1 MDDKKEGVFSFR
13 ILNLTLV
20 FPLTAAMALAL
31 WHLGGARGLSC
42 LSLVIASTVIFYLP
56 RMGFIISSAF
66 VVITSFAYPWS
77 SSLAWSICLPMSFV
91 SALFLISEGQRKKRE
106 CINDLRTETDQSQ
119 AALKQVQDA
128 LLEAQRFSAQ
138 CLKENEI
145 REASFTENSDEL
157 KKENAVL
164 KQELQTSHTTI
175 ADLEIRLISI
185 QNILQR
191 KEQDLASMQDLHM
204 AFEQQ
209 SADQMQKLIDALN
222 ESRAELFQT
231 KLLKE
236 EQGPIEESVDA
247 KQLRYQLEEKRT
259 ALNETRRQ
267 LFELET
273 LCTLREKAEEEKE
286 REPQVEEEET
296 LHSIRV
302 LEERIEE
309 LEAENCI
316 LEEIVLKAFMPSS
329 TKKKTRTK
337 KAQLLESLEL
347 TF

>member
-1 MDDKKEGVFSFR
+1 MDDKKEGIFSFR

-20 FPLTAAMALAL
+20 FPLAAAMALAL
-31 WHLGGARGLSC
+31 WHLGGAPGLPC
-42 LSLVIASTVIFYLP
+42 ISLVIATIVIFYLP
-56 RMGFIISSAF
+56 RLGFILSSALIA
-66 VVITSFAYPWS
+66 ITSFAYPWS
-77 SSLAWSICLPMSFV
+77 SSSIWSICLPMAFV
-91 SALFLISEGQRKKRE
+91 SAFFLISEGQRKKRE
-106 CINDLRTETDQSQ
+106 RIHDLKMEIEQSQ

-138 CLKENEI
+138 CLKENEV
-145 REASFTENSDEL
+145 REAAFAENSDEL
-157 KKENAVL
+157 KNENATL
-164 KQELQTSHTTI
+164 KQELQTSRTTL
-175 ADLEIRLISI
+175 ADLEIRLKSI
-185 QNILQR
+185 QNVLQR
-191 KEQDLASMQDLHM
+191 KEQDLESMQDLQM

-209 SADQMQKLIDALN
+209 SAEQMQKLIDALN

-236 EQGPIEESVDA
+236 EQGIVEDYVDA

-286 REPQVEEEET
+286 REPQVEEEKILST
-296 LHSIRV
+296 IKI
-302 LEERIEE
+302 LEDRIED
-309 LEAENCI
+309 LESENCI
-316 LEEIVLKAFMPSS
+316 LEEIVLKALKPSS
-329 TKKKTRTK
+329 PKKKTRSK

>member
-1 MDDKKEGVFSFR
+1 MDDKKEGVFSLR
-13 ILNLTLV
+13 ILNLTMV

-42 LSLVIASTVIFYLP
+42 LSLVIASTFIFYLP

-66 VVITSFAYPWS
+66 VVITSFVYPWS
-77 SSLAWSICLPMSFV
+77 SSSAWSICLPMSFV

-106 CINDLRTETDQSQ
+106 RINDLRTETEQSQ

-145 REASFTENSDEL
+145 REASFKENSDEL
-157 KKENAVL
+157 KKENIVL
-164 KQELQTSHTTI
+164 KQELQTSRTTL
-175 ADLEIRLISI
+175 ADLEIRLTSI
-185 QNILQR
+185 QNILKR
-191 KEQDLASMQDLHM
+191 KEHDLENMQDRQA

-222 ESRAELFQT
+222 ESRAELFQI

-236 EQGPIEESVDA
+236 EQRPIEESVDT
-247 KQLRYQLEEKRT
+247 KQLRYQLEEKRS

-286 REPQVEEEET
+286 REPQVEGEEMLPT
-296 LHSIRV
+296 IKI
-302 LEERIEE
+302 LEDRIEE
-309 LEAENCI
+309 LESENCI
-316 LEEIVLKAFMPSS
+316 LEEIVLKAFKPSS
-329 TKKKTRTK
+329 PKNKTRSK
-337 KAQLLESLEL
+337 KAQLLETLEL